1 MTFDSAIR
9 ASLTRSQENLRKN
22 FERLSTGKRITVAAD
37 DPAGVA
43 IARSLE
49 AVSVSLS
56 QANRNA
62 GYGSSATNI
71 ASSALQQVSD
81 ISVRLQELATASA
94 NGTLSTEQRS
104 ALNTEYQQLNEEAQ
118 RIAASTEFNGRK
130 ILAGEPFTVQ
140 VGIDGSAQS
149 QISIGE
155 TNIQELI
162 SSLASSTIS
171 SVESAQQA
179 LGALSNFASE
189 LGASQAELGAAQSRI
204 DVAIANNE
212 AARSGA
218 IAAQSRIEDID
229 IAEETAAFIRNMI
242 LQDTSTALLA
252 QSKLFSGVA
261 LKLLT

>member
-1 MTFDSAIR
+1 MTFDSSIKSAL
-9 ASLTRSQENLRKN
+9 ARSQENLKKN
-22 FERLSTGKRITVAAD
+22 FERLSSGKRITVASD

-49 AVSVSLS
+49 AVSVNLS

-62 GYGSSATNI
+62 GYGSSAANI
-71 ASSALQQVSD
+71 ATSAIQQVSD
-81 ISVRLQELATASA
+81 ISIRLQELATASA
-94 NGTLSTEQRS
+94 NGTLSPEQRN

-118 RIAASTEFNGRK
+118 RIAASTEFNGRR

-140 VGIDGSAQS
+140 VGVDGSAQS

-155 TNIQELI
+155 TNIQELV
-162 SSLASSTIS
+162 SSIASSTIA

-179 LGALSNFASE
+179 LGALSDFATG
-189 LGASQAELGAAQSRI
+189 LGASQAELGAAQSRME
-204 DVAIANNE
+204 VAIANNE
-212 AARSGA
+212 AARSNA

-229 IAEETAAFIRNMI
+229 VAEETASFIRNMI

-252 QSKLFSGVA
+252 QSKLISGVA
-261 LKLLT
+261 LKLLS